1 MSNTTK
7 IAPEKL
13 KLLAEETITTLAAHK
28 YIESRSNIQEVFNL
42 SEQSTLEATK
52 KQAEDIREIIE
63 KMKESN

>member
-13 KLLAEETITTLAAHK
+13 KLLTEETITTLAAHK

-52 KQAEDIREIIE
+52 KQAEDIREIIK